1 MIKSTLLIIMLL
13 GILIPGMILSM
24 PNISIYDYHF
34 QSNTDNKIMQQV
46 FAQYGEYRYDD
57 KKKNF
62 AEIERFDDKLFVCDN
77 GIVVDD
83 RIQCPL
89 KCPFGTTLEGV
100 YVMDLEI
107 CDIEP
112 GTASKKCPAGY

>member
-1 MIKSTLLIIMLL
+1 MNSKVGIFSIILLFGIMMLLIPASSSFPIV
-13 GILIPGMILSM
+13 
-24 PNISIYDYHF
+24 NAQEYHNYYD
-34 QSNTDNKIMQQV
+34 K
-46 FAQYGEYRYDD
+46 AR
-57 KKKNF
+57 NF

-83 RIQCPL
+83 RTQCPL
-89 KCPFGTTLEGV
+89 KCPFGTTLEGT

-112 GTASKKCPAGY
+112 GN